1 MELTF
6 ASPGWAVVG
15 LALALPLVALVLTEH
30 RAGRVRALLHLRRPD
45 SLALAAPAVALALV
59 GGLVAVAA
67 AQPVLVVRDE
77 QLIRRDAEVYLIIDN
92 SRSMLA
98 TSAPGEPNRFERAKR
113 IAVELRRAFP
123 DLPIGLASMT
133 DRLLLH
139 LFPTTSTATYGAT
152 LQRAMGVDRPPPRL
166 PSKRA
171 TALSA
176 AAEATVWNYFSDAA
190 RQRIA
195 VVMTDGEGQT
205 NDPENMRSALRDGVR
220 ARFLFLHVWDED
232 EQVFGP
238 DDEPESGYAADPGSF
253 GLLSRVAEAARGRAY
268 REGQM
273 EQLRSDLARGLPAP
287 KPTDIGRREEPRPLA
302 PYAAAAAFLPLAF
315 LLRRRNRA

>member
-15 LALALPLVALVLTEH
+15 LALALPLVALGLTEH
-30 RAGRVRALLHLRRPD
+30 RAGRVRELLHLRRPD
-45 SLALAAPAVALALV
+45 SLAMAAPGVALALV
-59 GGLVAVAA
+59 GCLVAVAA

-77 QLIRRDAEVYLIIDN
+77 QLIRRDAEVYLILDN

-98 TSAPGEPNRFERAKR
+98 ASAPGEPNRFERAR
-113 IAVELRRAFP
+113 RLATELRREFP

-139 LFPTTSTATYGAT
+139 LFPTTDAATYGAT
-152 LQRAMGVDRPPPRL
+152 LQRALGVDRPPPRL
-166 PSKRA
+166 PSTRA

-176 AAEATVWNYFSDAA
+176 AAEATVWNYFSEAA
-190 RQRIA
+190 KQRIA
-195 VVMTDGEGQT
+195 VVLTDGEGQP
-205 NDPENMRSALRDGVR
+205 NDPESMRSALRDGVR
-220 ARFLFLHVWDED
+220 ARFLFVHVWDED

-238 DDEPESGYAADPGSF
+238 DGPESYAADPGSF
-253 GLLSRVAEAARGRAY
+253 GLLSRVAEAAGGRAY
-268 REGQM
+268 REGQT
-273 EQLRSDLARGLPAP
+273 ELLRRDLARGLPEP